1 MSMQEACT
9 MQQSYTISAAHH
21 EALKVFYQATPVL
34 VTGGCGFIGSHLTE
48 LLVAYGARV
57 TVLDD
62 LSTGFEKNIA
72 PIQNKIT
79 FINGSITDH
88 ATCLKAT
95 EGQKIIFHLAA
106 ATSVPD
112 SIERPEHCHRINIDG
127 TFNILNAARLNN
139 VERFILSS
147 SSAVYGQTEG
157 ISTESDPCNPLSPY
171 GFSKLIDEYL
181 CQQFSTNYGILV
193 AMLRYFN
200 VYGPRQ
206 NPDAAYAAVVAKFS
220 ALMEADEPLTIFGDG
235 TQTRDFVH
243 VSQVATAN
251 LITGMMLS
259 AKTTGQAFNVA
270 SGKSINLFE
279 LIDLLKKD
287 YPQYSGSIIFK
298 PTRQGDVAHTAAQCA
313 KFKET
318 FC

>member
-1 MSMQEACT
+1 
-9 MQQSYTISAAHH
+9 MQQPYTLSPHH
-21 EALKVFYQATPVL
+21 HTALKDFYQDTPVL
-34 VTGGCGFIGSHLTE
+34 VTGGCGFIGSHLAE
-48 LLVAYGARV
+48 LLVSYGARV
-57 TVLDD
+57 TIFDD

-72 PIQNKIT
+72 PIQNMT
-79 FINGSITDH
+79 HFIKGSISDH
-88 ATCLKAT
+88 EACLKAT
-95 EGQKIIFHLAA
+95 QGQRIIFHLAA
-106 ATSVPD
+106 ATSVPH
-112 SIERPEHCHRINIDG
+112 SVENPEHCHRINVDG
-127 TFNILNAARLNN
+127 TFNLLNAARINK

-157 ISTESDPCNPLSPY
+157 TSIETDTCYPASPY

-206 NPDAAYAAVVAKFS
+206 NPHAAYAAVVAKFS
-220 ALMEADEPLTIFGDG
+220 ERMEKNQPLTIFGDG

-259 AKTTGQAFNVA
+259 SKITGQAFNIA
-270 SGKSINLFE
+270 SGKSITLFE
-279 LIDLLKKD
+279 LIDLLKKN
-287 YPQYSGSIIFK
+287 YPYYSGKIVFEAAR
-298 PTRQGDVAHTAAQCA
+298 PGDVAHTAAQCE

-318 FC
+318 FDY